1 ASLLV
6 CAYALSVLF
15 YVLSTPELGV
25 RCAFSPVVNH
35 FYPEFSY
42 LKNSG
47 HLWEGDRIVQV
58 ADQPIVEWSQLLH
71 KLKDLQKDL
80 LPAIDEKRAAELT
93 QGDRNDMDL
102 FSFSCKGEKVV
113 RVLVQRCVEREP
125 RVVWLRLGRP
135 LPRTLVPSIL
145 WF

>member
-1 ASLLV
+1 MASEPKEPTNIHEAGRRPIRWLSTRIVSLRRCSEQRAFLVIASLLV

-58 ADQPIVEWSQLLH
+58 ADQRIVEWSQLLH

-93 QGDRNDMDL
+93 QG
-102 FSFSCKGEKVV
+102 V
-113 RVLVQRCVEREP
+113 
-125 RVVWLRLGRP
+125 
-135 LPRTLVPSIL
+135 
-145 WF
+145 